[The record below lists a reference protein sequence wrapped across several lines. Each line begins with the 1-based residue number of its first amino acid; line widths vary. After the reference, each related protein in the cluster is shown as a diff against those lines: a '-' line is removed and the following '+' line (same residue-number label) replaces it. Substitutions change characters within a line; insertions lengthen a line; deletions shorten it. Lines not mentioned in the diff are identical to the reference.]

1 MSEEDLRGWLN
12 VLSQQLRELDK
23 KTEALRI
30 EVQTKSSEAHARL
43 HNRINDLDDAVRSVE
58 RTLTKLEPLISLVED
73 ISELD
78 KRLSQIEPIVAEAK
92 RHMET
97 DVPVDAARDKAIAK
111 GVLYMLGLTVSG
123 FIGWI
128 FSHLGGSK

>member
-30 EVQTKSSEAHARL
+30 EVQAKSSEAHARL
-43 HNRINDLDDAVRSVE
+43 HSRINDLEDTVQAVE
-58 RTLTKLEPLISLVED
+58 RTLAKLEPLITLAEA
-73 ISELD
+73 IGELD
-78 KRLSQIEPIVAEAK
+78 KRLAHIEPIVEAAK

-111 GVLYMLGLTVSG
+111 GVLYVLGLTVSG
-123 FIGWI
+123 FIGWL
-128 FSHLGGSK
+128 FSHFGGGK